1 MAPRNPDSR
10 DAGIAT
16 PLARFW
22 THSYAPDYLGFG
34 ALLAAYLVLVFFV
47 EPFHRMFYIN
57 NLNIAFPHAEI
68 ERVPVW
74 LNIVYAACVPLV
86 LVIVYNSVTR
96 ASFHKHHNAVLGLA
110 IALIMTSFLTD
121 IVKNAVGRPRP
132 DLIARCKPAPS
143 TKPDMLVSIDVCTE
157 TNHHTLHDG
166 WRSFPSGHS
175 SFSFS
180 GLGYLSFFLAGQLRI
195 FRDKKGL
202 GRSLVCLAPLVGAA
216 MIAISRCQDYR
227 HDVYDV
233 CVGSFLGITVAL
245 WSYRRYWPRLN
256 SRDCHEPYPTPAI
269 EHEDGEGWQRV
280 RDEEEGG
287 GPILGRSA
295 GYEMVNLGRVHG

>member
-1 MAPRNPDSR
+1 MAPARNNDSAR
-10 DAGIAT
+10 S
-16 PLARFW
+16 LARFW
-22 THSYAPDYLGFG
+22 THSYAPDYLGFA
-34 ALLAAYLVLVFFV
+34 ALLAAYTVLVLLV

-68 ERVPVW
+68 ERVPAW
-74 LNIVYAACVPLV
+74 LGIVYGAAVPLV
-86 LVIVYNSVTR
+86 LVVIYNSATR
-96 ASFHKHHNAVLGLA
+96 ASFHKHHNTILGLA
-110 IALIMTSFLTD
+110 IAVILTAFLTD

-132 DLIARCKPAPS
+132 DLIARCKPAPG
-143 TKPDMLVSIDVCTE
+143 TKPDTLVTFAVCTE

-175 SFSFS
+175 SFAFS
-180 GLGYLSFFLAGQLRI
+180 GLGYLAFFLAGQLRI

-202 GRSLVCLAPLVGAA
+202 GRALVCLVPLLGAA

-233 CVGSFLGITVAL
+233 CVGSLLGITVAY
-245 WSYRRYWPRLN
+245 WSYRRYWPRLS
-256 SRDCHEPYPTPAI
+256 SRDCHEPYPTRAI
-269 EHEDGEGWQRV
+269 DLEDREGWQRV
-280 RDEEEGG
+280 RDEEEG

-295 GYEMVNLGRVHG
+295 GYEMVSLERN